1 MKNILFDTFSINL
14 DHSDIF
20 GFLILIPDS
29 KMEKVIDIETHKF
42 TFLGLT
48 FSDIRDDLVCL

>member
-20 GFLILIPDS
+20 GLLILIPDS
-29 KMEKVIDIETHKF
+29 KMEYVIDIETFIF